1 MKPLALYDYQQAL
14 LDKLRSA
21 IASGHKSIMLYAST
35 GAGKSVMAAALLQA
49 CANKGNRCAI
59 VADRRILCEQ
69 LSATLDSYRISHG
82 VLMAGHFRFR
92 PAEKIQVCSAQ
103 TLEARGD
110 LPNIKLLIIDE
121 AHCTRKQLSE
131 FIQNKPDDI
140 CIIGLSATPFTKGL
154 GKLYSCVIS
163 AATTDWLV
171 QQNRLAPLKVF
182 CGTEIDMEGAK
193 KVAGEWSMNEAGE
206 RGIKITGDIVQ
217 EWIKKTHEVFGK
229 PRKTIVFAANV
240 KHAEDLAQQF
250 RAAGFN
256 FLALSYHDD
265 SEFVRNAIKEFSK
278 KDSAIVGLI
287 ATDLLTKGFDVPDVM
302 IGVSARPFSKSLS
315 AHIQQMG
322 RVMRSHAGKDFALW
336 LCHSGNF
343 LGFADDWQK
352 IYFEGVNQL
361 NDGAEKARKK
371 LKPKEKK
378 ERLCEECGA
387 VMPPKSQTCGHCGH
401 VKAKQAQIIQLPGR
415 MNALSE
421 SQVSQEKQH
430 WYSQLLY
437 IGHLRGY
444 KEGWAAVQFKE
455 RFNEWP
461 NGLKREAAP
470 VSPSAN
476 RWATARLIAYAK
488 AKQKR
493 AAQ

>member
-1 MKPLALYDYQQAL
+1 MKPLNLYDYQQAL
-14 LDKLRSA
+14 LDKLRCA
-21 IASGHKSIMLYAST
+21 IAAGHRCIMLYAST

-49 CANKGNRCAI
+49 CADKGNRCAI

-69 LSATLDSYRISHG
+69 LSATLFSYGISHG
-82 VLMAGHFRFR
+82 VLMAKHPLYR
-92 PAEKIQVCSAQ
+92 PHEKVQVCSAQ

-110 LPNIKLLIIDE
+110 LPMMKLLIIDE

-131 FIQNKPDDI
+131 FIKNKPDDI

-154 GKLYSCVIS
+154 AQLYSCVIS
-163 AATTDWLV
+163 AATTGWLV
-171 QQNRLAPLKVF
+171 QQKRLAPLKVF

-193 KVAGEWSMNEAGE
+193 KVAGEWSMDDAGE

-217 EWIKKTHEVFGK
+217 EWIKKTHEVFGR

-240 KHAEDLAQQF
+240 KHAEDLAEQF
-250 RAAGFN
+250 RKAGFN

-265 SEFVRNAIKEFSK
+265 SEFVQNAIKEFSK
-278 KDSAIVGLI
+278 KDSAIVGLV

-322 RVMRSHAGKDFALW
+322 RVMRSHAEKDFALW

-343 LGFADDWQK
+343 LGFADDWQR
-352 IYFEGVNQL
+352 IYFEGVNHL
-361 NDGAEKARKK
+361 DDGAEKPRKK

-378 ERLCEECGA
+378 ERLCEQCGA
-387 VMPPKSQTCGHCGH
+387 AMPPNSQTCGYCGH
-401 VKAKQAQIIQLPGR
+401 VKNRQAQIVQLPGR
-415 MNALSE
+415 MKAMSDKTL
-421 SQVSQEKQH
+421 SQEKQF

-437 IGHLRGY
+437 IAQHRAH
-444 KEGWAAVQFKE
+444 KEGWAAYKFKE
-455 RFNEWP
+455 RFGQWP
-461 NGLKREAAP
+461 NGLKPEAAP
-470 VSPSAN
+470 VSPAAQ
-476 RWATARLIAYAK
+476 RWVTAKQIAWAK
-488 AKQKR
+488 SKQKR
-493 AAQ
+493 AEQ